1 LHESLQPAEVSEIV
15 MAAIKVNFGQTD
27 KLLVHIVAFKQL
39 FCITCYSFDN
49 WHLLAFKQL
58 FLLIH
63 QNNLKT

>member
-1 LHESLQPAEVSEIV
+1 LQPAEVSEIV

-49 WHLLAFKQL
+49 WPLSFPNI
-58 FLLIH
+58 FLIEAML
-63 QNNLKT
+63 